1 MSDIKKGLKPD
12 FKLRKGKKA
21 LIIVSFIII
30 YVVWGSTYL
39 FSSYAL
45 HQIPAFKLCSIRYL
59 LAGLATFC
67 LMFLFFRPSIPCRI
81 ELLNAAIA
89 GFVFLGLGTGGA
101 IWALNYL
108 DSGMT
113 ALIISAEPLIIVLMM
128 WVANKK
134 RPASQAFFGIALSML
149 GMFLLVSQ
157 KELVGSPEQ
166 WTGVLVIF
174 LSMLAWGG
182 GSIFVSKAK
191 LPDSQWLNSAIQMT
205 VGGLATLIISLSIGE
220 EGFIWSSLTFKTLSS
235 LAFLIVFG
243 SILAFTAFNFLLR
256 NVSTE
261 KVATNTYV
269 NPIIAMYLGYQFND
283 EVVSFLSIIA
293 ALIMLSGVFIINTN
307 KKSSQ

>member
-1 MSDIKKGLKPD
+1 M
-12 FKLRKGKKA
+12 GKKA

-39 FSSYAL
+39 FSTYAL
-45 HQIPAFKLCSIRYL
+45 DQIPAFKLCSVRYL
-59 LAGLATFC
+59 VSGLVTFC
-67 LMFLFFRPSIPCRI
+67 LMFLFFRPSIPSHT
-81 ELLNAAIA
+81 ELMNAAIA

-134 RPASQAFFGIALSML
+134 RPASQAFLGIIMSML

-205 VGGLATLIISLSIGE
+205 VGGLATLLISLTIGE
-220 EGFIWSSLTFKTLSS
+220 EGFLWSSLTFKTLSS

>member
-1 MSDIKKGLKPD
+1 MGTEKSIRP
-12 FKLRKGKKA
+12 
-21 LIIVSFIII
+21 LIIISFAII
-30 YVVWGSTYL
+30 YIVWGSTYL

-45 HQIPAFKLCSIRYL
+45 DQIPAFKLCSIRYL
-59 LAGLATFC
+59 VSGLITFC
-67 LMFLFFRPSIPCRI
+67 IMLFFFRPEIPSRA
-81 ELLNAAIA
+81 ELINASIA

-128 WVANKK
+128 WVANQRK
-134 RPASQAFFGIALSML
+134 PANQAFIGIALSML
-149 GMFLLVSQ
+149 GMYLLVSQ
-157 KELVGSPEQ
+157 KELVSSPEQ
-166 WTGVLVIF
+166 WRGVLVIF

-205 VGGLATLIISLSIGE
+205 VGGLATLVISLILRE
-220 EGFIWSSLTFKTLSS
+220 ESFSWSVLTTKTLGS

-269 NPIIAMYLGYQFND
+269 NPIIALYLGYQFND
-283 EVVSFLSIIA
+283 EVISLVSMLA
-293 ALIMLSGVFIINTN
+293 ALIMLAGVFIINSN
-307 KKSSQ
+307 KKSSL